1 MTSQLQTKITKGQF
15 VLTAEVVP
23 PMSTRPE
30 KLLEVVNP
38 LVGLADAANVT
49 DGAGARAHL
58 ECVVAA
64 HFMKQAGLEPILQ
77 LTGRDRNRIALQSS
91 LVGAAALGLYNVMF
105 LTGDDP
111 KQGDQ
116 PDAKPVFDLDSSG
129 LLRTAASIRD
139 KGELP
144 HGQKVDGAAPFFIGA
159 SDVPVDPPADWQPTS
174 LIKKLDA
181 GAQFA
186 QTQFCMDAGIVRR
199 YIQRLG
205 DLGVL
210 DRVSILIGVAPL
222 ASAKSARWINGNL
235 FGSIIPESIIDRLE
249 KAEKPKA
256 EGRRICVEFLQE
268 LAEIKGVGG
277 AHVMAPLNESALP
290 AVLAEAREKLK
301 LS

>member
-1 MTSQLQTKITKGQF
+1 MSQLQTKLAAGKF

-30 KLLEVVNP
+30 KLLEVVEP

-58 ECVVAA
+58 DCVVAA
-64 HFMKQAGLEPILQ
+64 SFMLKAGLEPILQ
-77 LTGRDRNRIALQSS
+77 LTGRDRNRIALQSA
-91 LVGAAALGLYNVMF
+91 LVGAAALGIENVMF

-129 LLRTAASIRD
+129 LLKIAASIRD

-144 HGQKVDGAAPFFIGA
+144 HGQKVDGPAPFYIGA
-159 SDVPVDPPADWQPTS
+159 SDMPVDPKPDWQPTS
-174 LIKKLDA
+174 LLKKLDA
-181 GAQFA
+181 GAQFC
-186 QTQFCMDAGIVRR
+186 QTQFCMDAGVVKR
-199 YIQRLG
+199 YLARL
-205 DLGVL
+205 DELGVL
-210 DRVSILIGVAPL
+210 SRVKLLIGVAPL
-222 ASAKSARWINGNL
+222 ASAKSARWIVGNL
-235 FGSIIPESIIDRLE
+235 PGSIIPDAIIDRLE
-249 KAEKPKA
+249 KAEKPRA

-268 LAEIKGVGG
+268 LSEIKGVGG

-290 AVLAEAREKLK
+290 ATLSEARALIG
-301 LS
+301 